1 MVHVAWSIGSIAKPV
16 ESLHFWIIWGS
27 FKIVFCKSEKGSES
41 LIIRDVSLTHYIA
54 ICQLWQELEMEKL
67 SAELEA
73 WNLKFLSGL

>member
-1 MVHVAWSIGSIAKPV
+1 M
-16 ESLHFWIIWGS
+16 
-27 FKIVFCKSEKGSES
+27 FCKSKKGSES